1 MSSRDDILASIRA
14 NLPRVER
21 PLPQVPLFD
30 SDPPA
35 SPLSAFKDSLHRM
48 GGMFLEPPTSGD
60 ALGPI
65 RTKIADAKIVCSTVP
80 EIAGN
85 RDITGVG
92 APQDLADVDFAIV
105 RASFAVAETG
115 SLLLSDADLRVNA
128 VAYLA
133 QHLIVLLDPADI
145 VVNLHHAYRRP
156 EFSKGHY
163 ASFHTGPSATADI
176 EGVLIHGAQGV
187 RSLSVLP
194 IARATGESHPL
205 KPRRN
210 RMIPTAKIE
219 SPNILHGVALL
230 NDPVLNKGTAF
241 SPEER
246 SRYRLEGFLPP
257 AVEDL
262 DRQVERVM
270 EHLDAKPNDLER
282 YVYLIGLSD
291 RNETLFYRAVM
302 SDPARFIP
310 ILYDPTV
317 ADACLAFGQIYR
329 RARGMYITREMKGR
343 IAEVLRNWP
352 QRDIRF
358 ICVSTGG
365 RILGLGDIGANG
377 MGIPIGKLQ
386 LYTACAAVPPECLLP
401 VLLDI
406 GTTNEVLRADP
417 LYLGSREKPPS
428 DEELDELVEEF
439 VQAVQQ
445 VFPECCIHFEDW
457 KGTDA
462 IRLLDR
468 YADKIL
474 CYNDDIQGTASVAL
488 AGLTTAL
495 QIIDA
500 PLTDQRILFLG
511 AGSAGIGIAKL
522 IAAAMQ
528 AKGLSQDEARSR
540 ISMFD
545 VDGLLE
551 PSRAN
556 LSEAQKVY
564 AHKAAPSK
572 DLVKTI
578 EMLKPTVLIGVSTK
592 GGAFNQRVV
601 EAMSKLNE
609 RPIIFA
615 LSNPTDKAECTAE
628 QAYTWSK
635 GKALFA
641 AGVQFPDVR
650 LNGGI
655 YHPGQANNFYI
666 FPAVGLA
673 TYAARPRRL
682 TDECFIVAAQA
693 SADQISPGLRA
704 KGMLFP
710 GQANI
715 LETEVTTA
723 TRVAEFMFDA
733 GLAQVKRPRDIRAW
747 IEGQLYK
754 PQY

>member
-1 MSSRDDILASIRA
+1 
-14 NLPRVER
+14 
-21 PLPQVPLFD
+21 
-30 SDPPA
+30 
-35 SPLSAFKDSLHRM
+35 
-48 GGMFLEPPTSGD
+48 
-60 ALGPI
+60 
-65 RTKIADAKIVCSTVP
+65 
-80 EIAGN
+80 
-85 RDITGVG
+85 
-92 APQDLADVDFAIV
+92 
-105 RASFAVAETG
+105 
-115 SLLLSDADLRVNA
+115 
-128 VAYLA
+128 
-133 QHLIVLLDPADI
+133 
-145 VVNLHHAYRRP
+145 
-156 EFSKGHY
+156 
-163 ASFHTGPSATADI
+163 
-176 EGVLIHGAQGV
+176 
-187 RSLSVLP
+187 
-194 IARATGESHPL
+194 
-205 KPRRN
+205 
-210 RMIPTAKIE
+210 MIPTFQTQSLDI
-219 SPNILHGVALL
+219 PHGVALL
-230 NDPVLNKGTAF
+230 NDPVRNKGTAF
-241 SPEER
+241 TADER
-246 SRYRLEGFLPP
+246 KRLGLEGLLPTST
-257 AVEDL
+257 DTL
-262 DRQVERVM
+262 DRQVERVLG
-270 EHLDAKPNDLER
+270 HLDGKPNDLER
-282 YVYLIGLSD
+282 YIYLVGLSD
-291 RNETLFYRAVM
+291 RNETLFYRTVM

-317 ADACLAFGQIYR
+317 ADACLAFGHIYR
-329 RARGMYITREMKGR
+329 RARGMYITRQTKGR

-352 QRDIRF
+352 QRDVRF

-401 VLLDI
+401 VLFDI
-406 GTTNEVLRADP
+406 GTTNEALRADP

-445 VFPECCIHFEDW
+445 VFPDCCIHFEDW

-462 IRLLDR
+462 IRLLNR

-495 QIIDA
+495 QIVDA
-500 PLTDQRILFLG
+500 PLTDQRVLFLG

-522 IAAAMQ
+522 IAKAMQ
-528 AKGLSQDEARSR
+528 DKGLSGDEARSR

-551 PSRAN
+551 PSRPD

-564 AHKAAPSK
+564 AHNAAPSK

-578 EMLKPTVLIGVSTK
+578 ETLKPTVLIGVSTK
-592 GGAFNQRVV
+592 GGTFNQRVV
-601 EAMSKLNE
+601 EAMSRLNE

-641 AGVQFPDVR
+641 AGVQFPDVT
-650 LNGGI
+650 LNGKT

-673 TYAARPRRL
+673 TYVTRPRRI

-693 SADQISPGLRA
+693 SADQIGPDLRA

-710 GQANI
+710 GQDNI
-715 LETEVTTA
+715 LETEITTA
-723 TRVAEFMFDA
+723 TRVAEFMFDE

-754 PQY
+754 PEY